1 MALKSLRACSFVPL
15 TSSLVLCGPSS
26 AAPKKSSMVQ
36 TEPAVTAMDCV
47 LNRHT
52 SVLLPTT
59 AFLFS
64 SIASEAFF
72 RSSDD
77 SRFEEDTERS
87 VLKLLSFSENAGAEP
102 DSSP

>member
-1 MALKSLRACSFVPL
+1 
-15 TSSLVLCGPSS
+15 
-26 AAPKKSSMVQ
+26 
-36 TEPAVTAMDCV
+36 
-47 LNRHT
+47 
-52 SVLLPTT
+52 VLLPTT